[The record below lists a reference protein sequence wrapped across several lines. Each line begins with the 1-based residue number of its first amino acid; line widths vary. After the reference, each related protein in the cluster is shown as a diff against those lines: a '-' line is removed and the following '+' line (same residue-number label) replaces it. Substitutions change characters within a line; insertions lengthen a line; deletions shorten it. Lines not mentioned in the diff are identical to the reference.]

1 MIFNFKFNNLNN
13 FKNNKNMEDERPIR
27 PMKPMK
33 ETDQNIDYISLEN
46 LPILKEEQLSQENI
60 SSNLTKMVET
70 PKWKLTFE
78 AMIYF
83 RCVNKQNP
91 SLIKNIIPQ
100 LVKYLIKLSNSIRS
114 GISKE
119 SIILVGEILHNFVC
133 ENPEDLETIKQ
144 LLNILIQCA
153 SSNKKFIKDTS
164 NELIQN
170 GIIKNK
176 NYLNLETICII
187 IDLMKDKKSS
197 VCEICFNVYE
207 QMIKSININNNDI
220 SDNTWNKFFDKI
232 NELYSAKKEIYIKK
246 CVKILE
252 YFEKT
257 LSKNNFEELLNKLN
271 RNEDIKKYEQW
282 LILGTKKNSTQMSF
296 KEFMKTKKGFGL
308 ENK

>member
-1 MIFNFKFNNLNN
+1 
-13 FKNNKNMEDERPIR
+13 MEDERPIR
-27 PMKPMK
+27 PMKPIK
-33 ETDQNIDYISLEN
+33 EMDQNIDYISLEN
-46 LPILKEEQLSQENI
+46 LPILSEEQLSQENI

-78 AMIYF
+78 AMVFF
-83 RCVNKQNP
+83 RSVNKQNP

-100 LVKYLIKLSNSIRS
+100 LSKYLIKLSNSIRS

-119 SIILVGEILHNFVC
+119 SIILVGEIINNYIN
-133 ENPEDLETIKQ
+133 EKPEDLEIIKQ

-197 VCEICFNVYE
+197 VCEICYNIYE
-207 QMIKSININNNDI
+207 QMVTDININSNDI
-220 SDNTWNKFFDKI
+220 NENTWNTLFDKI
-232 NELYSAKKEIYIKK
+232 NELYSAKKEIYTKK

-252 YFEKT
+252 NFEKT
-257 LSKNNFEELLNKLN
+257 LNKKNFEDLLNKLN
-271 RNEDIKKYEQW
+271 RSEDYKKYEQW

-296 KEFMKTKKGFGL
+296 KEFMKTKKGFGI

>member
-1 MIFNFKFNNLNN
+1 
-13 FKNNKNMEDERPIR
+13 MEDERPIC

-33 ETDQNIDYISLEN
+33 ETEQNIDYISFEK
-46 LPILKEEQLSQENI
+46 LPILSEEQLYQENI

-78 AMIYF
+78 AMVFF
-83 RCVNKQNP
+83 RSINKQNP

-100 LVKYLIKLSNSIRS
+100 LSKYLIKLSNSIRS

-119 SIILVGEILHNFVC
+119 SIILVGEILNYFIS
-133 ENPEDLETIKQ
+133 ETPDDLEMIKQ
-144 LLNILIQCA
+144 LLYILIQSA
-153 SSNKKFIKDTS
+153 SSNKKFINDTS
-164 NELIQN
+164 NELIQS

-176 NYLNLETICII
+176 NYLNLETIYII

-197 VCEICFNVYE
+197 VCDICYNIYE
-207 QMIKSININNNDI
+207 QMIKDININNKDI
-220 SDNTWNKFFDKI
+220 SDNTWNNFFDKI
-232 NELYSAKKEIYIKK
+232 NELYSAKKEIYTKK

-257 LSKNNFEELLNKLN
+257 INKNNFEELLNKLN
-271 RNEDIKKYEQW
+271 RSEDIKKYEQW
-282 LILGTKKNSTQMSF
+282 LILGSKKNSMQMSF